1 SLPRASLAPSPR
13 HRWRQRCAAR
23 GHAGRNFVTAA
34 ADAPLEA
41 QRQAHL
47 RLELRE
53 GVAPDGDE
61 ATART
66 EESAL
71 AVDERDV
78 GARLE
83 AQRQPIAQ
91 RPLVA
96 EAEVQRRPPLARIPA
111 QSRLEQRRAEAAH
124 DVGA

>member
-1 SLPRASLAPSPR
+1 NPPARVRRRPRKRRAGCRDSSLPRASLAPSPR

-23 GHAGRNFVTAA
+23 GDEGMNFVTAA
-34 ADAPLEA
+34 ADARLEP
-41 QRQAHL
+41 QRQADL
-47 RLELRE
+47 GLDLRE

-66 EESAL
+66 EEPAL

-83 AQRQPIAQ
+83 TQRQPIAQ

-96 EAEVQRRPPLARIPA
+96 DTDVQR
-111 QSRLEQRRAEAAH
+111 
-124 DVGA
+124 